1 MARRCV
7 LAGMETYDIRVIKK
21 ETIFVSKWLVNLHL
35 TFIFIVVI
43 DVVTCIYM

>member
-7 LAGMETYDIRVIKK
+7 LAGWRPYDSRAIKK
-21 ETIFVSKWLVNLHL
+21 ETIFRQYIWFVNLHL

-43 DVVTCIYM
+43 DVGTCI